1 MGTENKVVRWGA
13 GSEGRLEE
21 VNVGNKGTYAILSN
35 NKDKNTHITYF
46 ILYIRRFIFSRVRG

>member
-35 NKDKNTHITYF
+35 NKDKKHAYNLFHS
-46 ILYIRRFIFSRVRG
+46 LY